1 MPFFLIFQYLFRLFS
16 YCCLRSTVNE
26 TCPLLPH
33 ITHPH
38 SSLHDR
44 SSVSGLWQGRKGLG
58 FQDSRGYGYQGLGN
72 PQAVHFVS
80 VSLLAV
86 TCLENYVAF
95 VKTKSPIALSLCV
108 VVPGKGQRM
117 RRPGW
122 EPPGGLTW
130 AWGPPTT
137 GAGRHGGP
145 SRDPGPSGQRLARL
159 HGAPRW
165 VCPPH
170 R

>member
-1 MPFFLIFQYLFRLFS
+1 MPPQSQRAGVAAADWKQGVPVTSSIGLVTEQGTEGTTRGKSDAVFLIFQYLFRLFS

-72 PQAVHFVS
+72 PQAGHFVT
-80 VSLLAV
+80 VS
-86 TCLENYVAF
+86 CWQSY
-95 VKTKSPIALSLCV
+95 LS
-108 VVPGKGQRM
+108 
-117 RRPGW
+117 
-122 EPPGGLTW
+122 
-130 AWGPPTT
+130 
-137 GAGRHGGP
+137 
-145 SRDPGPSGQRLARL
+145 
-159 HGAPRW
+159 
-165 VCPPH
+165 
-170 R
+170 

>member
-1 MPFFLIFQYLFRLFS
+1 MPPQSQRAGMVAADWKQGVPVTSSTGLVTEQGTEGTTRGKSDAVFLIFQYIFRLFS

-44 SSVSGLWQGRKGLG
+44 SSVSGLWQGRKGLRLPG
-58 FQDSRGYGYQGLGN
+58 QPWLRLPRPGEPAGYALCHR
-72 PQAVHFVS
+72 V
-80 VSLLAV
+80 LAGRV
-86 TCLENYVAF
+86 TYLENYVAF

-108 VVPGKGQRM
+108 VVPGKGQQM

-122 EPPGGLTW
+122 EPPGG
-130 AWGPPTT
+130 
-137 GAGRHGGP
+137 
-145 SRDPGPSGQRLARL
+145 
-159 HGAPRW
+159 
-165 VCPPH
+165 
-170 R
+170 